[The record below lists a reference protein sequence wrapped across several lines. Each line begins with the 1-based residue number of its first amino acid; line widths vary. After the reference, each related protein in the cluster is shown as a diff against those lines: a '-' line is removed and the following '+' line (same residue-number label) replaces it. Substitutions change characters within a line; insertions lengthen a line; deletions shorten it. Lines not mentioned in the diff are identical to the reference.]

1 MTKAIVLYAE
11 VGDLTAEPL
20 PATMGL
26 LRNRTQKAS
35 NWVFAGRQAVTQR
48 ILVVDDEP
56 SIRHL
61 LQLALAEEHYHVETA
76 GTALEA
82 LERLEFSPFD
92 LAIVDL
98 LLPGLNGLHL
108 AEAIRMLDPG
118 TPVILMTA
126 YGTSA
131 FESIAV
137 HPAISHYLH
146 KPFALDRLLALV
158 GQVFGYQSHMN

>member
-1 MTKAIVLYAE
+1 M
-11 VGDLTAEPL
+11 
-20 PATMGL
+20 
-26 LRNRTQKAS
+26 QQAS
-35 NWVFAGRQAVTQR
+35 NWVLTGRPAVTQR

-61 LQLALAEEHYHVETA
+61 LQQALADEHYDVETA

-82 LERLEFSPFD
+82 LGRLEISQFD

-98 LLPGLNGLHL
+98 LLPGLNGLDL

-126 YGTSA
+126 YGTTA
-131 FESIAV
+131 FESMAV

-146 KPFALDRLLALV
+146 KPFALDRLITLV
-158 GQVFGYQSHMN
+158 SQVFGHRPRLN

>member
-1 MTKAIVLYAE
+1 MI
-11 VGDLTAEPL
+11 
-20 PATMGL
+20 
-26 LRNRTQKAS
+26 
-35 NWVFAGRQAVTQR
+35 QR

-61 LQLALAEEHYHVETA
+61 LQQALANQQYEIETA

-82 LERLEFSPFD
+82 LERLESNPFD

-98 LLPGLNGLHL
+98 LLPGLNGLDL

-131 FESIAV
+131 FESMAA

-146 KPFALDRLLALV
+146 KPFALDRLLTLV
-158 GQVFGYQSHMN
+158 GQVFRRRPRFN

>member
-1 MTKAIVLYAE
+1 VLCAE
-11 VGDLTAEPL
+11 VGNLTADPL
-20 PATMGL
+20 PATIGVLQSRM
-26 LRNRTQKAS
+26 RQAS
-35 NWVFAGRQAVTQR
+35 NWVLTGRPAVTQR

-61 LQLALAEEHYHVETA
+61 LQQALADEQYDVETA

-82 LERLEFSPFD
+82 LGRLELSPFD

-98 LLPGLNGLHL
+98 LLPGLNGLDL

-126 YGTSA
+126 YGTTA
-131 FESIAV
+131 FESMAV

-146 KPFALDRLLALV
+146 KPFALDRLIALV
-158 GQVFGYQSHMN
+158 SQVFGRRSRLN